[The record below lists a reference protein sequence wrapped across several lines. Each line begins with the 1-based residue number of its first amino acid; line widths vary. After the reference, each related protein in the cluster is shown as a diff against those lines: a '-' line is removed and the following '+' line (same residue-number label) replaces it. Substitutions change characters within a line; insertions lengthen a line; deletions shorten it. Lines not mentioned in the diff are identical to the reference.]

1 MRGRMRAMQA
11 SACQPGGEGRGGRGG
26 AADSGFLCRDR
37 CLLPAHWGSAQGFFP
52 KKEMGVSLFASNSCC
67 QNAHSSASATH
78 YYSQRAF
85 VVSQHFSAS
94 LHCHVVWPNSN
105 CRFFFFQLFIFS
117 TEAFSCR
124 TREMNCFA

>member
-11 SACQPGGEGRGGRGG
+11 SACQPGGMAG
-26 AADSGFLCRDR
+26 AADDSGFLCGDR
-37 CLLPAHWGSAQGFFP
+37 CLLAAYWGFAQGFFP

-94 LHCHVVWPNSN
+94 LHCHVVCPNSN
-105 CRFFFFQLFIFS
+105 CTFFFFQLFFFFPLRRSADIQ
-117 TEAFSCR
+117 EK
-124 TREMNCFA
+124 